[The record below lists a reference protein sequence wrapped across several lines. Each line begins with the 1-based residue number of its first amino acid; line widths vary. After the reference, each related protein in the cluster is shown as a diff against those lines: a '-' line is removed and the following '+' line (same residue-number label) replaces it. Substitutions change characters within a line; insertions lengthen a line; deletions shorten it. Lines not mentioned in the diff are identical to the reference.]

1 MKRLFFLFS
10 AVALLAACS
19 TSDISDVK
27 EGMSSAEVV
36 EIAGEPTEKVSMPLD
51 IEWWIYKE
59 DNVLLILEDD
69 SVSRVTSEQKL
80 KESIKDVEE
89 GMNEIENEVKEL
101 TE

>member
-1 MKRLFFLFS
+1 
-10 AVALLAACS
+10 
-19 TSDISDVK
+19 
-27 EGMSSAEVV
+27 MSSAEVV